1 MLFFFCLFVCLGFFF
16 WGGGFQQY
24 TFFLCNCIYCT
35 EMKEILRGE
44 MKLDIFKKVFYVWL
58 VQNSHDLID

>member
-1 MLFFFCLFVCLGFFF
+1 
-16 WGGGFQQY
+16 
-24 TFFLCNCIYCT
+24 
-35 EMKEILRGE
+35 MKEILRGE